1 MFWLGSMTVLDKIKD
16 VHDKST
22 QLFSLQQIES
32 ALDNLAEAIHDDLHD
47 ENPVVLCV
55 MIGGLIP
62 MGHLLVRLHFP
73 LEVDYVHAT
82 RYRGETEGGELHWRA
97 KPTTDL
103 TNRTVLIVDD
113 ILDGGVTLAA
123 IIDEVK
129 AMGAKEVKTAVLVD
143 KHHER
148 AEAGLTKA
156 DYTGLEVDDH
166 FIYGYGM
173 DYQEYLRNIPGIFVV
188 SPEHE

>member
-1 MFWLGSMTVLDKIKD
+1 MTVLQEIQE
-16 VHDKST
+16 VQSKST
-22 QLFSLQQIES
+22 QLFSLQQIEA
-32 ALDNLAEAIHDDLHD
+32 ALDQLAQVIHDDLHD
-47 ENPVVLCV
+47 KNPVVLCV

-62 MGHLLVRLHFP
+62 LGHLLVRLQFP

-82 RYRGETEGGELHWRA
+82 RYQGETQGGELHWRA
-97 KPTTDL
+97 KPNTDL

-123 IIDEVK
+123 IIDEIK
-129 AMGAKEVKTAVLVD
+129 AMGAAEVKTAVLVD

-148 AEAGLTKA
+148 VENGLKQA

-173 DYQEYLRNIPGIFVV
+173 DYQEYLRNVPGIFVV

>member
-1 MFWLGSMTVLDKIKD
+1 MTVLEKTVLDTIKE
-16 VHDKST
+16 VHQKST
-22 QLFSLQQIES
+22 QLFSMQQIET
-32 ALDNLAEAIHDDLHD
+32 ALDKMAQEIHDDLQD
-47 ENPVVLCV
+47 KNPVVLCV

-62 MGHLLVRLHFP
+62 LGHLLVRLQFP

-82 RYRGETEGGELHWRA
+82 RYRGETKGGELHWRA
-97 KPTTDL
+97 KPNTDL

-123 IIDEVK
+123 IVAEIK
-129 AMGAKEVKTAVLVD
+129 AMGAGEVRTAVLVD

-148 AEAGLTKA
+148 VETGLKQA

-173 DYQEYLRNIPGIFVV
+173 DYQEYLRNVPGIYVV